1 MKDSST
7 WTRRPFFAPILTIGF
22 ALTSSSVLVAQSN
35 SSPALEDHK
44 ACSNRSILG
53 KYGFQIEGT
62 ILGPNLTLRTLSLQ
76 NFDGMGNLT
85 SVDHVVLGGEPPAEE
100 WRSTTGTYSINPDC
114 TGSAS
119 LAVDAGRPPLNYH
132 LIVVDRGRQI
142 LLVVDGAAVR
152 GVGTRIE

>member
-22 ALTSSSVLVAQSN
+22 ALMSASVLVAQAN

-62 ILGPNLTLRTLSLQ
+62 ILGTNLTLRTLSLQ
-76 NFDGMGNLT
+76 HFDGMGNLT
-85 SVDHVVLGGEPPAEE
+85 SVGPPVPTASIRIARDRL
-100 WRSTTGTYSINPDC
+100 RS
-114 TGSAS
+114 
-119 LAVDAGRPPLNYH
+119 R
-132 LIVVDRGRQI
+132 
-142 LLVVDGAAVR
+142 
-152 GVGTRIE
+152 